1 MLEITFSD
9 PSTPHSGFPM
19 LTLWVLI
26 ANTLTTLCDS
36 TRKSRFPADFAEQ
49 TESTMTRIRSARGP
63 RERELGV
70 GWGGG

>member
-1 MLEITFSD
+1 
-9 PSTPHSGFPM
+9 M

-36 TRKSRFPADFAEQ
+36 SRKSCFPADFAEQ
-49 TESTMTRIRSARGP
+49 TELAVTRIRSACGP

-70 GWGGG
+70 GWGGGGGLTQATGLNNT